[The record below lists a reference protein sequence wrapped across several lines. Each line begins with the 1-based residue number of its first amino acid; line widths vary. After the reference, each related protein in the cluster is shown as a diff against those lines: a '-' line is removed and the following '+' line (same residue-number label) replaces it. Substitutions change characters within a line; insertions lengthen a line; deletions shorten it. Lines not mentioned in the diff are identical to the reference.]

1 MRASQASAK
10 GPAGA
15 RAVVD
20 LPRAMRV
27 VTILKAVHR
36 IAPTWIRKR
45 VPHQVKRSLLVR
57 YWGITPFDFEG
68 KPFDRVATAD
78 DIYYCYRLLLGRLP
92 DPDGWKTYEGVVRG
106 GLDVGTLSAD
116 FLASPEFRAR
126 ALGRDGDS
134 ADLVLLDLGDVRMYV
149 IPDDFVGRSL
159 VRDRTYE
166 PHVSAAL
173 RSHLSPGRVL
183 VDVGAHAGYH
193 SLMAARLVGPSGRVL
208 SFEPSPVSCSLLLRN
223 VRVNGFLNVE
233 VHPFA
238 VAEARG
244 VVRIEG
250 RGSHAR
256 IVDPDESSGTLPS
269 GAMAMAVT
277 LDEALRDVPRVDVIK
292 MDIEGAEFRALQG
305 ARETIARH
313 RAVIFSELS
322 PAGLQNVSGVSAKE
336 YLQALIDAGYGLS
349 AIDASSTLLAC
360 GTDVDHVLRLLDRS
374 PATHLDIVAHPR

>member
-1 MRASQASAK
+1 MAS
-10 GPAGA
+10 
-15 RAVVD
+15 
-20 LPRAMRV
+20 L
-27 VTILKAVHR
+27 L
-36 IAPTWIRKR
+36 APTGG
-45 VPHQVKRSLLVR
+45 PH
-57 YWGITPFDFEG
+57 
-68 KPFDRVATAD
+68 
-78 DIYYCYRLLLGRLP
+78 DIGRP
-92 DPDGWKTYEGVVRG
+92 
-106 GLDVGTLSAD
+106 
-116 FLASPEFRAR
+116 
-126 ALGRDGDS
+126 
-134 ADLVLLDLGDVRMYV
+134 
-149 IPDDFVGRSL
+149 
-159 VRDRTYE
+159 
-166 PHVSAAL
+166 
-173 RSHLSPGRVL
+173 
-183 VDVGAHAGYH
+183 
-193 SLMAARLVGPSGRVL
+193 ARLSRNG
-208 SFEPSPVSCSLLLRN
+208 FEPSPVSCSLLLRN

-277 LDEALRDVPRVDVIK
+277 LDEALRDVPRVNVIK

-349 AIDASSTLLAC
+349 AIDASSALLAC
-360 GTDVDHVLRLLDRS
+360 GTDVEHVLRLLDRS
-374 PATHLDIVAHPR
+374 PATHLDIVAHPH